1 MSGGYVVLIGAVIG
15 AAAGT
20 TVNGANV
27 SARVGEFVKG
37 GTVGE
42 RDGLAMGSAL
52 GRNVGPDEGREDGRD
67 DGALVTGGAV
77 VVVAAAAVMGLAIG
91 SGVGN
96 RTRRA
101 PEGAGEEA
109 RRIAE
114 VEGVSSS
121 ASALGNRTTPE
132 GRGAGADC
140 VALVSDC
147 SVAAA
152 DDDRE
157 DGLLLL
163 EPLLFVNSSTPQTTA
178 TAVQTKA
185 ATLNKTSSFLLCVAL
200 LFPRLL

>member
-1 MSGGYVVLIGAVIG
+1 M
-15 AAAGT
+15 
-20 TVNGANV
+20 
-27 SARVGEFVKG
+27 
-37 GTVGE
+37 GE
-42 RDGLAMGSAL
+42 REGLAMGSAL

-77 VVVAAAAVMGLAIG
+77 AVVAAAAVMGLAIG

-114 VEGVSSS
+114 EGASSS